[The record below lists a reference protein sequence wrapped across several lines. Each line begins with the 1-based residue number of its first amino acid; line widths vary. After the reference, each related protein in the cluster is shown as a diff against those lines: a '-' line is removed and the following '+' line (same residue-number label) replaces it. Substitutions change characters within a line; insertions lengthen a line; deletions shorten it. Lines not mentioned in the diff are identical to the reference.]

1 MAYSTER
8 KASVVAK
15 MLPPHNQS
23 LKRLSA
29 EEGISVGTLS
39 RWRAEARARG
49 QLLPDGQ
56 LARIIHEALV
66 CCPCCRLLL
75 PRFGYGHVMSTSG
88 W

>member
-8 KASVVAK
+8 KASVIAK

-49 QLLPDGQ
+49 PNDGQ
-56 LARIIHEALV
+56 AARATGTLSE
-66 CCPCCRLLL
+66 
-75 PRFGYGHVMSTSG
+75 RFG
-88 W
+88 